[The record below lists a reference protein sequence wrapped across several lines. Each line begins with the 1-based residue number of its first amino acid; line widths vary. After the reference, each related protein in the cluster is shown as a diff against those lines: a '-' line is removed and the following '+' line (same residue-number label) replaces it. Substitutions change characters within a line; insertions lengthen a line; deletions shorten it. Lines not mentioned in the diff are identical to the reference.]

1 MLNQKPIY
9 FCLDD
14 RVITYQID
22 LNTKLVYQLG
32 DDDKEETKKLAPHI
46 TYKILEK
53 GEVSDD
59 EDENTTKIRYIVF
72 SAFDVKI
79 YIH

>member
-1 MLNQKPIY
+1 MSNNKHIH

-14 RVITYQID
+14 RVIIYQID

-32 DDDKEETKKLAPHI
+32 EDDKEETKKLAPHI
-46 TYKILEK
+46 TYKILEE

-59 EDENTTKIRYIVF
+59 EDENPTIRYIVF
-72 SAFDVKI
+72 PTFEVKI

>member
-1 MLNQKPIY
+1 MSNSKPIY

-32 DDDKEETKKLAPHI
+32 EDDKEETKKLAPHI
-46 TYKILEK
+46 TYKILEE
-53 GEVSDD
+53 GEGSDD
-59 EDENTTKIRYIVF
+59 EDEKTTIRYIVF
-72 SAFDVKI
+72 PTFEVKI

>member
-1 MLNQKPIY
+1 MPNQKPIY

-22 LNTKLVYQLG
+22 LNSKLVYQLG
-32 DDDKEETKKLAPHI
+32 ENDEEETKKLVSHI
-46 TYKILEK
+46 TYKILEE
-53 GEVSDD
+53 GEVSD
-59 EDENTTKIRYIVF
+59 ENDENTTKKRYFVF
-72 SAFDVKI
+72 PTFQVKI